1 MLVIESLLNIWQ
13 KQGHRV
19 LLFTQSR
26 QVGLIYFVYI
36 MYLCCILITKQKLQ
50 RVSKFQ
56 GMQTFDV
63 TVYVIV
69 SKGSETEVNIATLWQ
84 LGWSLLMHTLYA
96 VQCVEGMKVRNW
108 IIWSSWLTQHFARLG
123 VLAMVLLQMM
133 HSKKWCPWST
143 PSYSGYKIILILL
156 SDNVKMNCH
165 TETLIFLWAVIT
177 SLWNQSNL
185 AIIKIHISSDI
196 ASQVNEIIDYW
207 FLGKWLSWGGSVAW
221 SHSLDLTLMDLL
233 LWGFVTRK
241 VFLPSI
247 SRNVNK
253 SEQDYWRHHRYHT
266 WHVVLHLGK
275 VCIGWDVMWYDVC

>member
-1 MLVIESLLNIWQ
+1 MSQDKEEDLPEECRYGYWRRAGKMLVIESLLNIWQ

-108 IIWSSWLTQHFARLG
+108 II
-123 VLAMVLLQMM
+123 
-133 HSKKWCPWST
+133 
-143 PSYSGYKIILILL
+143 
-156 SDNVKMNCH
+156 
-165 TETLIFLWAVIT
+165 
-177 SLWNQSNL
+177 
-185 AIIKIHISSDI
+185 
-196 ASQVNEIIDYW
+196 
-207 FLGKWLSWGGSVAW
+207 
-221 SHSLDLTLMDLL
+221 
-233 LWGFVTRK
+233 
-241 VFLPSI
+241 
-247 SRNVNK
+247 
-253 SEQDYWRHHRYHT
+253 
-266 WHVVLHLGK
+266 
-275 VCIGWDVMWYDVC
+275 